1 MGTCANMKAI
11 TKTQWFALIFGTIC
25 YSAVGPLLYL
35 MALQSITIASA
46 AILQR
51 LESLEFL
58 VLAILFMGEKVDC
71 WSLTNTALTLVGIL
85 VALLSPPL
93 FGQQLEFSQGF
104 VLMVLS
110 GFVFVASL
118 FVTKKWLAGIP
129 TGILA
134 VLRLGLGTLIY
145 HATALLRGSNL
156 GLVDLYTK
164 AYWSQ
169 VWWYALLYVSLA
181 QTVWLTALAHADSTT
196 ISVGTTTLF
205 VLTLL
210 WAMALL
216 DSFPTGPQWLGSL
229 FIGASVVS
237 SIVRS
242 LKQARVKKTA
252 TDEEQ

>member
-1 MGTCANMKAI
+1 M
-11 TKTQWFALIFGTIC
+11 
-25 YSAVGPLLYL
+25 

-46 AILQR
+46 AILTR

-58 VLAILFMGEKVDC
+58 VLAVLFMSEKVDL
-71 WSLTNTALTLVGIL
+71 WSLSNSALTLIGIL

-93 FGQQLEFSQGF
+93 FGQPLEFSNGF

-110 GFVFVASL
+110 GFFYVASL
-118 FVTKKWLAGIP
+118 FVTKKWLSGIP

-134 VLRLGLGTLIY
+134 VLRVGLGTLIY
-145 HATALLRGSNL
+145 HLTVLLRGSNV

-181 QTVWLTALAHADSTT
+181 QTVWLTALANADSTT

-210 WAMALL
+210 WAMVLL
-216 DSFPTGPQWLGSL
+216 DSFPTGPQWLGSF

-237 SIVRS
+237 SIARS
-242 LKQARVKKTA
+242 IKQAGVKKITIEDGHGDA
-252 TDEEQ
+252 VSDNEAPLRAEEGEEI